1 MFQNKSIETVTHS
14 LDLSQSLFSICPFKD
29 YEKLLNDL
37 AKKYPDNAEIITK
50 IDEIIK
56 NQTQTEQ
63 NTSNIQNEN
72 TSKGIISNKWN
83 KIKSLVSNIS
93 SRYSSKLGKISKLQY
108 SQ

>member
-1 MFQNKSIETVTHS
+1 M
-14 LDLSQSLFSICPFKD
+14 
-29 YEKLLNDL
+29 LNDL

-56 NQTQTEQ
+56 NQAQTEQ
-63 NTSNIQNEN
+63 DTSTIQNEN
-72 TSKGIISNKWN
+72 TSKRILSNKWS

-93 SRYSSKLGKISKLQY
+93 SRYSSKSSKISKVQY